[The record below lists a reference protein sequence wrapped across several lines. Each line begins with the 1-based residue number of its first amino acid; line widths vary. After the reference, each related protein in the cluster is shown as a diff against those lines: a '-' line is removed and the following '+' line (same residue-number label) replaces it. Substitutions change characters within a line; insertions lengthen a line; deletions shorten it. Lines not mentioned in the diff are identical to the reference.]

1 MQCRSLARSHLHP
14 KSSIPLVLCPGI
26 DLVISAVGHQQDA
39 LESQYLLLRAAK
51 RARVKRFIP
60 SNFGLDLNRIP

>member
-1 MQCRSLARSHLHP
+1 
-14 KSSIPLVLCPGI
+14 VLCPGI